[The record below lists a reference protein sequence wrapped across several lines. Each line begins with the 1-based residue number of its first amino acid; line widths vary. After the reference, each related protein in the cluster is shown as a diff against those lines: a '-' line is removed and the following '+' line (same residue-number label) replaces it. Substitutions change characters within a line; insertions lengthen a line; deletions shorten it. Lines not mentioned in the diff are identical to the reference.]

1 MKEYSFRVLNET
13 VFWLLAKV
21 DSKLWY
27 ANNCRQKQ
35 SVFYS
40 ICTYSLDNNNAQNSN
55 IYPCSSHQKI
65 FVGREHCRWRGMKTH
80 DNGSLK
86 DVNYILLETNSQR
99 LNWDFY
105 LQKRFSE
112 DKHTTSMFHPCFLL
126 HTILFFFDIF

>member
-1 MKEYSFRVLNET
+1 MFIP
-13 VFWLLAKV
+13 
-21 DSKLWY
+21 SKDLCWQG
-27 ANNCRQKQ
+27 ALQMEG
-35 SVFYS
+35 
-40 ICTYSLDNNNAQNSN
+40 D
-55 IYPCSSHQKI
+55 
-65 FVGREHCRWRGMKTH
+65 EETH

-126 HTILFFFDIF
+126 HTILFFFAIF